1 MMKWDEVIDSRG
13 TVLSFQYFQ
22 LSSSPFSFQHSSTSF
37 SLQFPWERRP
47 RPRFLCSLT
56 QRLYTSSLRYVS
68 RCKRTPTL
76 STANNDDDLFFFLS
90 DVSDSL
96 SNSFFLSLPPFS
108 PPFSAPPRFWDIWG
122 GYFARTSAL
131 NNEIFQLWQIAWLAD
146 ELMIRSLKEVR
157 CVFFCASIEQLRNFF
172 GILLRCCV
180 IFWQFEVILRL
191 EAWSRSFVMLSRFW
205 NQYCCE

>member
-1 MMKWDEVIDSRG
+1 MMKWDEVIDSRE

-90 DVSDSL
+90 DVSYSL

-108 PPFSAPPRFWDIWG
+108 PPFCSSTLLGYLGWILCTYECVKQWNLSIMANCVVGGRVNDQTIEGSSVRFLLCVDRTIEKFFWDFTSLLR
-122 GYFARTSAL
+122 YFLTVWS
-131 NNEIFQLWQIAWLAD
+131 NIKV
-146 ELMIRSLKEVR
+146 RSL
-157 CVFFCASIEQLRNFF
+157 I
-172 GILLRCCV
+172 
-180 IFWQFEVILRL
+180 
-191 EAWSRSFVMLSRFW
+191 
-205 NQYCCE
+205 